1 MPPYFNYFITQRLG
15 QGTIADVVTRAFA
28 NMLSAA
34 GKKKNVAIVVSDL
47 FASYD
52 TGSRL
57 INAALSDARN
67 ELGRQ
72 ERIITP
78 VDLAGNEVYAIL
90 RKRLFTALP
99 DQTTI
104 DEIATRY
111 AYALE
116 EAAKAKTAVRGAEAI
131 ADEIAQTYP
140 FHPRLKSLVALFKEN
155 ENFKQTRGLIE
166 LVSRLL
172 KSVWNRRTNDV
183 YLIGAQHFD
192 LSLADVRDKLAEIS
206 GMRDVI
212 AKDLWDAQ
220 GAAHAQIIDYKSSS
234 DACVQV
240 GTLLLSSSLSTAV
253 NAVKGLS
260 DRDLVECLI
269 TPTRTAS
276 EFRTAFELLEA
287 DAWYL
292 HHTPEGRYY
301 FDRQENLTKL
311 LQSYAVDAPEPQI
324 EALIQARLKDMF
336 AATRKTAYAEV
347 SPLPKQD
354 DVPDLIRH
362 QRALLIL
369 DPSARLP
376 DDNVVDLFAKTTQ
389 KNNIC
394 ILTGDKTEMAS
405 LQRAAR
411 QIYAAKKADAR
422 IPATHPQ
429 REDLERKQLQYEQD
443 FTATVLNLFDK
454 VVFPIQRPGY
464 PPQLAVKPL
473 DMSRDTQKPFVGE
486 GASHQDPGQQT
497 AKALSRRRSRFR
509 YLA

>member
-1 MPPYFNYFITQRLG
+1 
-15 QGTIADVVTRAFA
+15 
-28 NMLSAA
+28 
-34 GKKKNVAIVVSDL
+34 
-47 FASYD
+47 
-52 TGSRL
+52 
-57 INAALSDARN
+57 
-67 ELGRQ
+67 
-72 ERIITP
+72 
-78 VDLAGNEVYAIL
+78 
-90 RKRLFTALP
+90 
-99 DQTTI
+99 
-104 DEIATRY
+104 
-111 AYALE
+111 
-116 EAAKAKTAVRGAEAI
+116 
-131 ADEIAQTYP
+131 
-140 FHPRLKSLVALFKEN
+140 
-155 ENFKQTRGLIE
+155 
-166 LVSRLL
+166 
-172 KSVWNRRTNDV
+172 
-183 YLIGAQHFD
+183 
-192 LSLADVRDKLAEIS
+192 
-206 GMRDVI
+206 
-212 AKDLWDAQ
+212 
-220 GAAHAQIIDYKSSS
+220 
-234 DACVQV
+234 
-240 GTLLLSSSLSTAV
+240 
-253 NAVKGLS
+253 
-260 DRDLVECLI
+260 
-269 TPTRTAS
+269 
-276 EFRTAFELLEA
+276 
-287 DAWYL
+287 
-292 HHTPEGRYY
+292 
-301 FDRQENLTKL
+301 
-311 LQSYAVDAPEPQI
+311 
-324 EALIQARLKDMF
+324 MF